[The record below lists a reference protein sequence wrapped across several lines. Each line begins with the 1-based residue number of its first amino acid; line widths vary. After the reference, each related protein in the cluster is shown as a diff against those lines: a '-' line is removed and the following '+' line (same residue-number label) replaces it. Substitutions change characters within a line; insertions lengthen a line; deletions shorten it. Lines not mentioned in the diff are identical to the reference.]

1 MTKNS
6 TVKKR
11 RRIAQFYAVAK
22 ATRALARAV
31 SSNVAIAPRIHH
43 GFTFCLL

>member
-6 TVKKR
+6 TVKKDVD
-11 RRIAQFYAVAK
+11 IADL
-22 ATRALARAV
+22 RPSLRLRSALARAV